1 MLLCELLLAR
11 LCFVYMEVFA
21 VAAGPDA
28 ALAPTS
34 LGIYWRLGFLSFD
47 SRDVQASEVIVSL

>member
-1 MLLCELLLAR
+1 M
-11 LCFVYMEVFA
+11 YMEVFA